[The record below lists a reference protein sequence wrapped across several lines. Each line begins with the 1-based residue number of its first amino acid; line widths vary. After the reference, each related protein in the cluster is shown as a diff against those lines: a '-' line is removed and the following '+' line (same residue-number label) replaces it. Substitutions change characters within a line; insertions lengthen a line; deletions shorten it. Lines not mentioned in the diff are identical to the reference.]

1 MHYKKR
7 LHEIFK
13 TQEINMK
20 KSLGVSIGSSGRSSA
35 GDDDDDETSKTAIAT
50 YQAREEEIERRKME
64 VRGRVESQLSR
75 AEEEAKRLT
84 QVWAELEE
92 LTDPSRKE
100 VSNVRRRLELANR
113 DLKTLQQICQKKE
126 KEYKEAMEAFQE
138 KSSERSQ
145 LTTALMELLNE
156 SEKFRI
162 RKLEELSKIA
172 NLKA

>member
-1 MHYKKR
+1 
-7 LHEIFK
+7 
-13 TQEINMK
+13 MK

-35 GDDDDDETSKTAIAT
+35 GDGEEDETSKTAIAS
-50 YQAREEEIERRKME
+50 YQARDEEIERRKME
-64 VRGRVESQLSR
+64 VRERLESQITR

-92 LTDPSRKE
+92 LTDPMRKE
-100 VSNVRRRLELANR
+100 VSN
-113 DLKTLQQICQKKE
+113 E

-138 KSSERSQ
+138 KSNERSQ
-145 LTTALMELLNE
+145 LTTSLMELLNE
-156 SEKFRI
+156 SEKFRM